1 MIFQDPDNQIVGT
14 RVLEDVAFGPENLGY
29 ERQKIIQ
36 RVDDALHQIGIYDLR
51 ERAVHTLSGGQRQR
65 VAIAGVLAMRPACII
80 LDEPT
85 SMLDP
90 KGQAELLSVVDK
102 LNKEEGI
109 SIINITHNM
118 DEARFADEV
127 YVLHQGTL
135 TLKGSPE
142 EVFTDVDNM
151 LKAGLDVPQATK
163 LLYELKK
170 EKINIEDL
178 TIDRNRAA
186 DIIGRLL

>member
-1 MIFQDPDNQIVGT
+1 M
-14 RVLEDVAFGPENLGY
+14 
-29 ERQKIIQ
+29 
-36 RVDDALHQIGIYDLR
+36 
-51 ERAVHTLSGGQRQR
+51 
-65 VAIAGVLAMRPACII
+65 
-80 LDEPT
+80 
-85 SMLDP
+85 
-90 KGQAELLSVVDK
+90 
-102 LNKEEGI
+102 
-109 SIINITHNM
+109 
-118 DEARFADEV
+118 
-127 YVLHQGTL
+127 YVLHQGTV

-178 TIDRNRAA
+178 TIDRNRAS